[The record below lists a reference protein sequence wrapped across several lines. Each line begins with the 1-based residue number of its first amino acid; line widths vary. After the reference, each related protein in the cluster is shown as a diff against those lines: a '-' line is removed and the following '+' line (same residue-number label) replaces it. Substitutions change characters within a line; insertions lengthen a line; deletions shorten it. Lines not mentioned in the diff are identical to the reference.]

1 MGERPDDVRRG
12 LRASSGHETDPLADP
27 AGTSEE
33 ARLVT
38 GADSALGSG
47 VGGGA
52 VIDEGEAR
60 RARIERT
67 RADMGRRLRTPRDSA
82 DT

>member
-1 MGERPDDVRRG
+1 MGERADDVRRG
-12 LRASSGHETDPLADP
+12 LLDASRHETDPLADP
-27 AGTSEE
+27 AWTSEGTMP
-33 ARLVT
+33 VT

-47 VGGGA
+47 VGGRA
-52 VIDEGEAR
+52 AIDEEEAS
-60 RARIERT
+60 RAEIERT

>member
-1 MGERPDDVRRG
+1 MGERADDVRLG
-12 LRASSGHETDPLADP
+12 LFASSRHETDPLADP
-27 AGTSEE
+27 AGTSEG
-33 ARLVT
+33 AMPVT

-52 VIDEGEAR
+52 VMDDEEAS
-60 RARIERT
+60 RAEIERS
-67 RADMGRRLRTPRDSA
+67 RAEMGRRLRTPRDSA

>member
-1 MGERPDDVRRG
+1 MGERTDEVRRG
-12 LRASSGHETDPLADP
+12 LPASSRHEADRLADP
-27 AGTSEE
+27 AGTSGE
-33 ARLVT
+33 ADPIT

-47 VGGGA
+47 VSGGA
-52 VIDEGEAR
+52 VIDEEEAR
-60 RARIERT
+60 HAEIERA

>member
-12 LRASSGHETDPLADP
+12 LLDARRPETDPFADP

-33 ARLVT
+33 ARPVT